1 MGIAFCREI
10 GSVDSKRSERLVLK
24 PIDRILNKAL
34 AGGRIDVEECITL
47 YESDQIEKM
56 GHVANQI
63 MLKWHP
69 EPVTT
74 FVIGR
79 NVNYTNICDV
89 YCRFCAFYRP
99 PGSSEGY
106 VLPDEVIFR
115 KIQETVDVGGT
126 EILMQGGTNPNLP
139 FSYYT
144 NLLRE
149 IKKRFPQ
156 ITMHSFSPA
165 EIRKMQE
172 VSGGLTL
179 EEVIREIRDA
189 GLDSLPG
196 GGAEILDDRTRRKI
210 SRLKGSWRDW
220 MDVMQTAHKLGMHTT
235 GTMVIG
241 FGESMEERALHL
253 LRIRDAQDDVIHQKL
268 PTPGFLAFISW
279 TFQPDNTN
287 LKAEKLGAD
296 EYLKNV
302 AISRIFLDNIPN
314 FQSSWVTMGPEV
326 GKLSLHYGCN
336 DFGSTMIEEN
346 VVSAAGTTHKVNIGS
361 TLRIIREAGK
371 IPAQRNTKY
380 EILRIFT
387 DENERVENDFV
398 MQN

>member
-1 MGIAFCREI
+1 M
-10 GSVDSKRSERLVLK
+10 K
-24 PIDRILNKAL
+24 PIDRILNKAQ

-47 YESDQIEKM
+47 FESDQIEKI
-56 GHVANQI
+56 GDTANQI
-63 MLKWHP
+63 MKKWHP
-69 EPVTT
+69 DPITT

-79 NVNYTNICDV
+79 NINYTNICDV

-99 PGSSEGY
+99 PGSAEGY
-106 VLPDEVIFR
+106 VLPDETIFQ
-115 KIQETVDVGGT
+115 KIQETLDVDGT

-144 NLLRE
+144 NILRE
-149 IKKRFPQ
+149 IKKRFD

-165 EIRKMQE
+165 EIMKMKD
-172 VSGGLTL
+172 VSGGLSL
-179 EEVIREIRDA
+179 EEIVRQLHEA

-210 SRLKGSWRDW
+210 SKLKGSWRDW

-241 FGESMEERALHL
+241 FGESMEERALHM
-253 LRIRDAQDDVIHQKL
+253 LRIRDAQDDVLLQKL
-268 PTPGFLAFISW
+268 NTPGFLAFIPW

-287 LKAEKLGAD
+287 MKAEKVTPE
-296 EYLKNV
+296 EYLKTL
-302 AISRIFLDNIPN
+302 AISRIMLDNVPN

-326 GKLSLHYGCN
+326 GKQTLSYGCN

-346 VVSAAGTTHKVNIGS
+346 VVSAAGTTHKVNVSS
-361 TLRIIREAGK
+361 TLDIIRQAGK

-380 EILRIFT
+380 QILRVF
-387 DENERVENDFV
+387 DDVNEKIDRDFV

>member
-1 MGIAFCREI
+1 M
-10 GSVDSKRSERLVLK
+10 STVDHILDKALQGERLNLEDTTTLFESNEVEK
-24 PIDRILNKAL
+24 I
-34 AGGRIDVEECITL
+34 GRA
-47 YESDQIEKM
+47 
-56 GHVANQI
+56 ANII
-63 MLKWHP
+63 MERMHP

-89 YCRFCAFYRP
+89 YCRFCAFYRK
-99 PGSSEGY
+99 PGSEEGY
-106 VLPDEVIFR
+106 VLPDEVIFQ

-144 NLLRE
+144 DLLRN
-149 IKKRFPQ
+149 IKKRFPN

-165 EIRKMQE
+165 EIQKMKE
-172 VSGGLTL
+172 VSDGLSL
-179 EEVIREIRDA
+179 EEVVRQIHEA

-210 SRLKGSWRDW
+210 SRLKGSWTDW
-220 MDVMQTAHKLGMHTT
+220 MDVMKTAHKIGMNTT
-235 GTMVIG
+235 ATMVIG

-253 LRIRDAQDDVIHQKL
+253 MRVRDAQDECIANQYKSE
-268 PTPGFLAFISW
+268 GFLAFIPW

-287 LKAEKLGAD
+287 MKREKQTPE
-296 EYLKNV
+296 EYLKTV
-302 AISRIFLDNIPN
+302 AISRIVLDNIKN
-314 FQSSWVTMGPEV
+314 IQSSWVTMGPEV
-326 GKLSLHYGCN
+326 GKLSLQYGCN

-346 VVSAAGTTHKVNIGS
+346 VVSAAGTTHKVNIEQI
-361 TLRIIREAGK
+361 LKLIREAGK
-371 IPAQRNTKY
+371 IPAQRNTRY
-380 EILRIFT
+380 EILRVF
-387 DENERVENDFV
+387 DENSHAERDFV

>member
-1 MGIAFCREI
+1 MPT
-10 GSVDSKRSERLVLK
+10 S
-24 PIDRILNKAL
+24 PIDRILNKAV
-34 AGGRIDVEECITL
+34 AGGRLDLDDCITL

-56 GHVANQI
+56 GHAANQI

-69 EPVTT
+69 EPITT

-79 NVNYTNICDV
+79 NINYTNICDV
-89 YCRFCAFYRP
+89 YCRFCAFYRA
-99 PGSSEGY
+99 PGSKEGY

-115 KIQETVDVGGT
+115 KIQETIDVGGT

-149 IKKRFPQ
+149 IKKRFPN

-165 EIRKMQE
+165 EIHKMKA
-172 VSGGLTL
+172 VSEGLSL
-179 EEVIREIRDA
+179 EEVIRQLHEA

-220 MDVMQTAHKLGMHTT
+220 MDVMQTAHSIGMHTT

-253 LRIRDAQDDVIHQKL
+253 LRIRDAQDDVLRRQL

-287 LKAEKLGAD
+287 LKAEKLGPD

-302 AISRIFLDNIPN
+302 AISRLFLDNIPN

-346 VVSAAGTTHKVNIGS
+346 VVSAAGTTHKVNIAS

-380 EILRIFT
+380 EILRIFE
-387 DENERVENDFV
+387 DENEVVENDFV

>member
-1 MGIAFCREI
+1 MNKELI
-10 GSVDSKRSERLVLK
+10 SKGVKIVK
-24 PIDRILNKAL
+24 PIDRILQKSL
-34 AGGRIDVEECITL
+34 SGVRIDVEECITL
-47 YESDQIEKM
+47 FESDQIEKI
-56 GHVANQI
+56 GHAANQI

-69 EPVTT
+69 EPIST

-79 NVNYTNICDV
+79 NINYTNICDV
-89 YCRFCAFYRP
+89 YCKFCAFYRQ
-99 PGSSEGY
+99 PGSNEGY
-106 VLPDEVIFR
+106 VLPDETIFQ
-115 KIQETVDVGGT
+115 KIQETIDVGGT

-149 IKKRFPQ
+149 IKKRFA

-165 EIRKMQE
+165 EIMKMKE
-172 VSGGLTL
+172 VSGGLSL
-179 EEVIREIRDA
+179 EEVVREIRDA

-253 LRIRDAQDDVIHQKL
+253 LRIRDAQDDVIEQKL
-268 PTPGFLAFISW
+268 NTPGFLAFIPW

-287 LKAEKLGAD
+287 LKGVKTTPE
-296 EYLKNV
+296 EYLKTL
-302 AISRIFLDNIPN
+302 AISRIMLDNVPN

-346 VVSAAGTTHKVNIGS
+346 VVSAAGATHKVNISS
-361 TLRIIREAGK
+361 TLQIIREAGK

-380 EILRIFT
+380 EILRVFD
-387 DENERVENDFV
+387 DESVVVENDFV

>member
-1 MGIAFCREI
+1 MTVTMI
-10 GSVDSKRSERLVLK
+10 SPV
-24 PIDRILNKAL
+24 DRILDKAL
-34 AGGRIDVEECITL
+34 RGERINAEECVTL
-47 YESDQIEKM
+47 FESDQIEKM
-56 GHVANQI
+56 GHVANEI
-63 MLKWHP
+63 MKKWHP
-69 EPVTT
+69 DPIAT

-79 NVNYTNICDV
+79 NINYTNVCDT
-89 YCRFCAFYRP
+89 YCRFCAFYRA
-99 PGSSEGY
+99 PGSKEGY
-106 VLPDEVIFR
+106 VLPNEVIFQ
-115 KIQETVDVGGT
+115 KIQETLDVNGT

-144 NLLRE
+144 DLLKE
-149 IKKRFPQ
+149 IKQRFPK

-165 EIRKMQE
+165 EIWKMKE
-172 VSGGLTL
+172 VSDGLSL
-179 EEVIREIRDA
+179 EEVVRQIHQA

-210 SRLKGSWRDW
+210 SRLKGTWREW
-220 MDVMQTAHKLGMHTT
+220 MDVMQTAHKVGMTTT

-253 LRIRDAQDDVIHQKL
+253 ERIRIAQDECKQFNY
-268 PTPGFLAFISW
+268 PSRGFLAFIPW

-287 LKAEKLGAD
+287 MKAERVTP
-296 EYLKNV
+296 EQYLKTL

-326 GKLSLHYGCN
+326 GKQTLSYGCN

-346 VVSAAGTTHKVNIGS
+346 VVSAAGATHKVNIES
-361 TLRIIREAGK
+361 ILRIIREAGK
-371 IPAQRNTKY
+371 VPAQRDTQYN
-380 EILRIFT
+380 ILQVFH
-387 DENERVENDFV
+387 DEKDAVTRDFI

>member
-1 MGIAFCREI
+1 M
-10 GSVDSKRSERLVLK
+10 K
-24 PIDRILNKAL
+24 PIDRILNKAQ

-47 YESDQIEKM
+47 FESDQIEKI
-56 GHVANQI
+56 GNTANHI
-63 MLKWHP
+63 MKKWHP
-69 EPVTT
+69 DPITT

-79 NVNYTNICDV
+79 NINYTNICDV
-89 YCRFCAFYRP
+89 YCRFCAFYRA
-99 PGSSEGY
+99 PGSEEGY
-106 VLPDEVIFR
+106 VLPDETIFQ
-115 KIQETVDVGGT
+115 KIQETLDVNGT

-144 NLLRE
+144 NILRE
-149 IKKRFPQ
+149 IKKRFD

-165 EIRKMQE
+165 EIMKMKE
-172 VSGGLTL
+172 VSGGLSL
-179 EEVIREIRDA
+179 EEVVRQLHEA

-220 MDVMQTAHKLGMHTT
+220 MDVMQTAHRIGMHTT

-241 FGESMEERALHL
+241 FGESMEERALHM
-253 LRIRDAQDDVIHQKL
+253 LRIRDAQDDVLLQKL
-268 PTPGFLAFISW
+268 NTPGFLAFIPW

-287 LKAEKLGAD
+287 MKAEKVTPE
-296 EYLKNV
+296 EYLKTL
-302 AISRIFLDNIPN
+302 AISRIMLDNVPN

-326 GKLSLHYGCN
+326 GKQTLSYGCN

-346 VVSAAGTTHKVNIGS
+346 VVSAAGTTHKVNVSS
-361 TLRIIREAGK
+361 TLDIIRQAGK

-380 EILRIFT
+380 QILRVFD
-387 DENERVENDFV
+387 DESVKVDKDFV